1 LELGGVRVSPYLL
14 TKINLN
20 INTMA
25 KLNKLMNFLDQ
36 IDEEIKEE
44 IYNREEQAENKT
56 DAWEGWEDSEKGQ
69 DYVYKTEALDELR
82 GLIYEVVDKAQK
94 IKDKDYY

>member
-1 LELGGVRVSPYLL
+1 
-14 TKINLN
+14 
-20 INTMA
+20 MA
-25 KLNKLMNFLDQ
+25 KLKKLMNFLDQ

-44 IYNREEQAENKT
+44 IY
-56 DAWEGWEDSEKGQ
+56 EKGQ
-69 DYVYKTEALDELR
+69 DYVSKTEALDELR

>member
-1 LELGGVRVSPYLL
+1 MKKLKRKFITEKNKQ
-14 TKINLN
+14 KISL
-20 INTMA
+20 
-25 KLNKLMNFLDQ
+25 
-36 IDEEIKEE
+36 
-44 IYNREEQAENKT
+44 T